1 MILSVLLMDG
11 KVKVAAPLENI
22 LEATSRFTLAK
33 ARAKVN
39 ATMKGQEERGNGKC
53 KGKMQGSRD
62 KVQGARGKGLGER
75 QKGKDEN
82 GKSKRTK
89 GNGQRANSKG
99 DGKDFCWI

>member
-1 MILSVLLMDG
+1 MDG

-62 KVQGARGKGLGER
+62 KV
-75 QKGKDEN
+75 
-82 GKSKRTK
+82 
-89 GNGQRANSKG
+89 
-99 DGKDFCWI
+99 